1 MQNKFMRRAAPIVT
15 LTTDFGGGDYYVGA
29 MKGVILGIAP
39 EAQLVDISHQIPPQD
54 VLAAAFVLR
63 HAAREFP
70 PGTVHLA
77 VVDPGVGT
85 RRRPLA
91 LQSSGHLWVGP
102 DNGLFSFVLDR
113 ADSRVHE
120 IVRPDL
126 GRPDPSSTFHGRDLF
141 APLAAHLCRGL
152 DLADIGPPVAD
163 PVRLDESAP
172 CKSADRIAGHIVH
185 IDGFG
190 NLVSN
195 IAAAILRRGVRAAH
209 PPRRACVYGTLPHV
223 RGCRAG
229 RAACFDRQR
238 WSVGN
243 CGQRWQCRPSTRCAT
258 PRYSC
263 RRKALRK
270 KKFMS
275 NAPLIVSISGI
286 RGLVGQSLTDEVVA
300 RFAAA
305 FGTTLT
311 PGDTVVLARDT
322 RPSGAAFAQ
331 AAAAALRQTGC
342 RVVDVGMCS
351 TPGAKL
357 MISALDAKGAIII
370 TASHNPAPWNGL
382 KLVRAD
388 GVFLNAEEG
397 ARVEA
402 LFHAGEFRCAAS
414 GELETIDSDAV
425 VARHVQQIVDYVDAD
440 AIRRPGF
447 KVAVDPCNGTGGLV
461 VPSLLDALGVEATL
475 INARP
480 DGDFAHDPEPVPANL
495 VQLGQA
501 VRDNGCAIGFA
512 IDPDADRVALVD
524 SSGTP
529 VGEDYTLA
537 LAVQAAAARQPGPVV
552 TTLSTSQAVTDAATA
567 HNCPVF
573 LTAVGEVHVVEKMMA
588 EEAVIGGEGNGGVI
602 VTQIGPSRDAALGLA
617 LVLEAMACTGRSLE
631 ELIAA
636 LPSYAI
642 DKRKITCT
650 PEQLDAAIAA
660 LRDRYPE
667 AYVHPV
673 RDGSK
678 LYLSGQLECPWVHLR
693 ASNTEPIVRV
703 IAESASAAE
712 AALLCDEVEGLFR

>member
-1 MQNKFMRRAAPIVT
+1 M
-15 LTTDFGGGDYYVGA
+15 
-29 MKGVILGIAP
+29 
-39 EAQLVDISHQIPPQD
+39 
-54 VLAAAFVLR
+54 
-63 HAAREFP
+63 
-70 PGTVHLA
+70 
-77 VVDPGVGT
+77 
-85 RRRPLA
+85 
-91 LQSSGHLWVGP
+91 SS
-102 DNGLFSFVLDR
+102 
-113 ADSRVHE
+113 
-120 IVRPDL
+120 
-126 GRPDPSSTFHGRDLF
+126 
-141 APLAAHLCRGL
+141 
-152 DLADIGPPVAD
+152 
-163 PVRLDESAP
+163 
-172 CKSADRIAGHIVH
+172 
-185 IDGFG
+185 
-190 NLVSN
+190 
-195 IAAAILRRGVRAAH
+195 
-209 PPRRACVYGTLPHV
+209 
-223 RGCRAG
+223 
-229 RAACFDRQR
+229 
-238 WSVGN
+238 
-243 CGQRWQCRPSTRCAT
+243 
-258 PRYSC
+258 
-263 RRKALRK
+263 
-270 KKFMS
+270 
-275 NAPLIVSISGI
+275 APLIVSISGI

-300 RFAAA
+300 RFAEA

-342 RVVDVGMCS
+342 RVVDLGMCS

-402 LFHAGEFRCAAS
+402 LFYAGEFRCAAS
-414 GELETIDSDAV
+414 GELEMIDSDAV
-425 VARHVQQIVDYVDAD
+425 VARHVKKIVDYVDAD
-440 AIRRPGF
+440 AIRQAGF
-447 KVAVDPCNGTGGLV
+447 KVAVDPCNGTGALV

-524 SSGTP
+524 SSGAP

-537 LAVQAAAARQPGPVV
+537 LAVQAAARQHGPVV
-552 TTLSTSQAVTDAATA
+552 TTLSTSQAVTDAAVA
-567 HNCPVF
+567 YNCPVF

-588 EEAVIGGEGNGGVI
+588 EGAVIGGEGNGGVI
-602 VTQIGPSRDAALGLA
+602 VTQIGPSRDAAVGLA
-617 LVLEAMACTGRSLE
+617 LVLEAMARTGRSLE
-631 ELIAA
+631 ELIVG

-650 PEQLDAAIAA
+650 PEQLDAAIVA
-660 LRDRYPE
+660 LRERYPQ
-667 AYVHPV
+667 AHVHPV

-678 LYLSGQLECPWVHLR
+678 LYLSGQLECPWIHLR

-712 AALLCDEVEGLFR
+712 AALLCDEVEGLFG

>member
-1 MQNKFMRRAAPIVT
+1 M
-15 LTTDFGGGDYYVGA
+15 
-29 MKGVILGIAP
+29 
-39 EAQLVDISHQIPPQD
+39 
-54 VLAAAFVLR
+54 
-63 HAAREFP
+63 
-70 PGTVHLA
+70 
-77 VVDPGVGT
+77 
-85 RRRPLA
+85 
-91 LQSSGHLWVGP
+91 SS
-102 DNGLFSFVLDR
+102 
-113 ADSRVHE
+113 
-120 IVRPDL
+120 
-126 GRPDPSSTFHGRDLF
+126 
-141 APLAAHLCRGL
+141 
-152 DLADIGPPVAD
+152 
-163 PVRLDESAP
+163 
-172 CKSADRIAGHIVH
+172 
-185 IDGFG
+185 
-190 NLVSN
+190 
-195 IAAAILRRGVRAAH
+195 
-209 PPRRACVYGTLPHV
+209 
-223 RGCRAG
+223 
-229 RAACFDRQR
+229 
-238 WSVGN
+238 
-243 CGQRWQCRPSTRCAT
+243 
-258 PRYSC
+258 
-263 RRKALRK
+263 
-270 KKFMS
+270 
-275 NAPLIVSISGI
+275 APLIVSISGI

-311 PGDTVVLARDT
+311 PGATVVLARDT
-322 RPSGAAFAQ
+322 RPSGTAFAQ
-331 AAAAALRQTGC
+331 AAAAALCQTGC

-357 MISALDAKGAIII
+357 MVAALNAEGAIII

-402 LFHAGEFRCAAS
+402 LFHAGQFRCAAS
-414 GELETIDSDAV
+414 GALETCDSDAV
-425 VARHVQQIVDYVDAD
+425 VAHHVQQIVDYVDAD
-440 AIRRPGF
+440 AIRRAGF
-447 KVAVDPCNGTGGLV
+447 KVAVDPCNGTGALV
-461 VPSLLDALGVEATL
+461 VPSLLDSLGVEATF

-480 DGDFAHDPEPVPANL
+480 DGDFAHNPEPVPANL
-495 VQLGQA
+495 GQLGQA

-524 SSGTP
+524 SSGAP

-552 TTLSTSQAVTDAATA
+552 TTLSTSQAVTDAALA

-588 EEAVIGGEGNGGVI
+588 ERAAIGGEGNGGVI
-602 VTQIGPSRDAALGLA
+602 VAQVGPSRDAAVGLT
-617 LVLEAMACTGRSLE
+617 LVLEAMARTGQSLE
-631 ELIAA
+631 ELVAV

-650 PEQLDAAIAA
+650 PEQLAAALAA
-660 LRDRYPE
+660 LRERYPQ

-678 LYLSGQLECPWVHLR
+678 LYLSGQLECPWIHLR